1 VNRLKHVIVIMGTPG
16 VGKTSIASSLASRIH
31 AKNMNLGILAKTK
44 GYILGNDPERDSLIV
59 DTKRLSEH
67 LKEVVRGLDGDVVI
81 EEHYAHEV
89 VPKNLIK
96 IAFVLRRNPIILEK
110 ILTERGFNR
119 RKVLENVA
127 AEILDVCLFD
137 AIKTYGKKLVCEID
151 VAEKS
156 VEEVVNELM
165 EVLENRKSCSV
176 GIVDWIRDLEQAG
189 KIEDYLSWL

>member
-1 VNRLKHVIVIMGTPG
+1 MNKLKHVIVIMGTPG
-16 VGKTSIASSLASRIH
+16 VGKTSISSSLASRIH
-31 AKNMNLGILAKTK
+31 AKYMNLGTLAKTK
-44 GYILGNDPERDSLIV
+44 GYILGSDPERDSLIV
-59 DTKRLSEH
+59 DIKRLSEH

-110 ILTERGFNR
+110 ILTERGFDR
-119 RKVLENVA
+119 KKVLENVA

-137 AIKTYGKKLVCEID
+137 AINAYGKKLICEID

-176 GIVDWIRDLEQAG
+176 GIVDWIGDLEQAG
-189 KIEDYLSWL
+189 KLDDYLSWL

>member
-1 VNRLKHVIVIMGTPG
+1 MNKLKHVIVLMGTPG

-31 AKNMNLGILAKTK
+31 ARYINLGTLAKTN

-59 DTKRLSEH
+59 DIKRLSEH
-67 LKEVVRGLDGDVVI
+67 LKEVVLGLNCDVII

-89 VPKNLIK
+89 VPKNLIR

-110 ILTERGFNR
+110 ILTERGFDR

-151 VAEKS
+151 VARKS
-156 VEEVVNELM
+156 VEEVVSELIEM
-165 EVLENRKSCSV
+165 LEKKRSCSI
-176 GIVDWIRDLEQAG
+176 GIVDWIRNLEQAG